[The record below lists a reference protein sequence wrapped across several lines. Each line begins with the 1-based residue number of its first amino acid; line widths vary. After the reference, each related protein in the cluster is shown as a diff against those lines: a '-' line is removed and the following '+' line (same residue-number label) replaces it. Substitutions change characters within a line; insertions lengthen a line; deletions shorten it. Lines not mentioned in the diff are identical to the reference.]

1 MEPTGGFSME
11 KEPHVF
17 EEDDEAFLH
26 SLNAL
31 LEEPEPRETQAPQ
44 DAPMPKK
51 PQVGKKK
58 MPPKTGGFWK
68 KLGIGTAIAAAV
80 ALACALGI
88 PAVTRIMDPYNGQ
101 IVSDVSVG
109 GVEIGGLTKGEAKK
123 ALQAAFGERFSQKTM
138 EINFSEAGTV
148 LEKLNIRYPAN
159 SLLISPEESHAK
171 LDTAAAVKAAYALGR
186 TDLDGSR
193 SMSLLPYLGL
203 DEAAIR
209 SVADSYAQQLAQL
222 YQDSSYTIQGT
233 APDVTNYDESTPCQ
247 TVTLFRGYP
256 GIEIDADALYNE
268 ILEGYNT
275 GSFAV
280 SYQGTVSAKKPVS
293 PDLDDLWEQTR
304 LAPEDPSVDLTSYQV
319 ISGVHG
325 YEFDLAEAKQQFQNL
340 AYGESTLISL
350 HYTDPEI
357 ADEDAY
363 FQDIL
368 GHCETPHGDNEN
380 RNANLRKACGMLDGL
395 VLKPGEELSYN
406 QVLGERTKELGWLPA
421 PAYSGTKLVDSPGGG
436 ICQVSSTL
444 YLASVYSE
452 LTIVERRNHGYPVS
466 YIPLGMDATVSW
478 GFTDLKIRNDSPM
491 PVKIQAE
498 ESDGYVRISILG
510 TETRDYDVE
519 MSYTVG
525 GRYVRTYMSK
535 IDKETGEVISKEP
548 YALSSYID
556 DVY

>member
-1 MEPTGGFSME
+1 ME

-17 EEDDEAFLH
+17 EEDDEAFLR

-31 LEEPEPRETQAPQ
+31 LEEPEPQETQAPQ

-123 ALQAAFGERFSQKTM
+123 ALQAAFGEQFSQKTM
-138 EINFSEAGTV
+138 EIRFSEAGTV

-171 LDTAAAVKAAYALGR
+171 LDAAAAVKAAYALGR

-193 SMSLLPYLGL
+193 TMSLLPYLGL

-209 SVADSYAQQLAQL
+209 SIADSYAQQLAQL

-233 APDVTNYDESTPCQ
+233 APDVANYDESTPCQ

-268 ILEGYNT
+268 IMEGYNT

-293 PDLDDLWEQTR
+293 PDLDGLWEQTR
-304 LAPEDPSVDLTSYQV
+304 LAPENPSVDLTSYQV
-319 ISGVHG
+319 IPGVHG
-325 YEFDLAEAKQQFQNL
+325 YEFDLADAKQQFQNL

-350 HYTDPEI
+350 HYTNPEI

-363 FQDIL
+363 FQDVL

-380 RNANLRKACGMLDGL
+380 RNGNLRKACGMLDGL
-395 VLKPGEELSYN
+395 VLQPGQELSYN
-406 QVLGERTKELGWLPA
+406 EALGPRTKELGWLPA

-478 GFTDLKIRNDSPM
+478 GFADLKIRNDSPM

-548 YALSSYID
+548 YALSGYMD
-556 DVY
+556 DIY

>member
-1 MEPTGGFSME
+1 ME

-17 EEDDEAFLH
+17 EEDDEAFLR

-31 LEEPEPRETQAPQ
+31 LEEPEPQETQAPQ

-123 ALQAAFGERFSQKTM
+123 ALQAAFGEQFSQKTM

-171 LDTAAAVKAAYALGR
+171 LDAAAAVKAAYALGR

-193 SMSLLPYLGL
+193 TMSLLPYLGL

-209 SVADSYAQQLAQL
+209 SVADSYVQQLAQL
-222 YQDSSYTIQGT
+222 YQGSSYTVQGT

-268 ILEGYNT
+268 IMEGYNT

-293 PDLDDLWEQTR
+293 PDLDGLWEQTR

-319 ISGVHG
+319 IPGVHG
-325 YEFDLAEAKQQFQNL
+325 YEFDLAEARQQFQNL

-363 FQDIL
+363 FQDVL

-380 RNANLRKACGMLDGL
+380 RNGNLRKACGMLDGL
-395 VLKPGEELSYN
+395 VLQPGQELSYN
-406 QVLGERTKELGWLPA
+406 EALGPRTKELGWLPA

-452 LTIVERRNHGYPVS
+452 LTIVERHNHGYPVS

-478 GFTDLKIRNDSPM
+478 GFADLKIRNDSPM

-510 TETRDYDVE
+510 TETRDYNVE

-548 YALSSYID
+548 YALSGYMD
-556 DVY
+556 DIY

>member
-1 MEPTGGFSME
+1 ME

-17 EEDDEAFLH
+17 EEDDEAFLR

-31 LEEPEPRETQAPQ
+31 LEEPEPQETQAPQ

-123 ALQAAFGERFSQKTM
+123 ALQAAFGEQFSQKTM

-171 LDTAAAVKAAYALGR
+171 LDAAAAVKAAYALGR

-193 SMSLLPYLGL
+193 TMSLLPYLGL

-222 YQDSSYTIQGT
+222 YQDSSYTVQGT
-233 APDVTNYDESTPCQ
+233 APDVTNYNESTPCQ

-293 PDLDDLWEQTR
+293 PDLDGLWEQTR

-319 ISGVHG
+319 IPGVHG
-325 YEFDLAEAKQQFQNL
+325 YEFDLAEARQQFQNL
-340 AYGESTLISL
+340 AYGESALISL

-363 FQDIL
+363 FQDVL

-380 RNANLRKACGMLDGL
+380 RNGNLRKACGMLDGL
-395 VLKPGEELSYN
+395 VLQPGQELSYN
-406 QVLGERTKELGWLPA
+406 EALGPRTKELGWLPA

-478 GFTDLKIRNDSPM
+478 GFADLKIRNDSPM

-548 YALSSYID
+548 YALSGYMD
-556 DVY
+556 DIY

>member
-1 MEPTGGFSME
+1 ME

-17 EEDDEAFLH
+17 EEDDEAFLR

-31 LEEPEPRETQAPQ
+31 LEEPEPQETQAPQ

-123 ALQAAFGERFSQKTM
+123 ALQAAFGEQFSQKTM

-171 LDTAAAVKAAYALGR
+171 LDAAAAVKAAYALGR

-193 SMSLLPYLGL
+193 TMSLLPYLGL

-209 SVADSYAQQLAQL
+209 SVADSYAQQLSQL
-222 YQDSSYTIQGT
+222 YQDSSYTVTGD
-233 APDVTNYDESTPCQ
+233 APDVTHFDESIPCQ

-293 PDLDDLWEQTR
+293 PDLDGLWEQTR
-304 LAPEDPSVDLTSYQV
+304 LAPENPSVDLTSHQV
-319 ISGVHG
+319 IPGVHG
-325 YEFDLAEAKQQFQNL
+325 YEFDLAEARQQFQNL
-340 AYGESTLISL
+340 AYGESALIPL

-357 ADEDAY
+357 VDEDAY
-363 FQDIL
+363 FQDVL

-421 PAYSGTKLVDSPGGG
+421 PAYSGTRLIDSPGGG

-510 TETRDYDVE
+510 TETRDYNVE

-548 YALSSYID
+548 YALSGYID
-556 DVY
+556 DIY

>member
-1 MEPTGGFSME
+1 ME

-17 EEDDEAFLH
+17 EEDDEAFLR

-31 LEEPEPRETQAPQ
+31 LEEPEPQETQAPQ

-80 ALACALGI
+80 ALACVLGI

-123 ALQAAFGERFSQKTM
+123 ALQAAFGEQFSQKTM

-171 LDTAAAVKAAYALGR
+171 LDAAAAVKAAYALGR

-193 SMSLLPYLGL
+193 TMSLLPYLGL

-222 YQDSSYTIQGT
+222 YQDSSYTVQGT

-268 ILEGYNT
+268 IMEGYNT

-293 PDLDDLWEQTR
+293 PDLDGLWEQTR
-304 LAPEDPSVDLTSYQV
+304 LAPENPSVDLTSYQV
-319 ISGVHG
+319 IPGVHG
-325 YEFDLAEAKQQFQNL
+325 YEFDLAEARQQFQNL

-363 FQDIL
+363 FQDVL

-380 RNANLRKACGMLDGL
+380 RNGNLRKACGMLDGL
-395 VLKPGEELSYN
+395 VLQPGQELSYN
-406 QVLGERTKELGWLPA
+406 EALGPRTKELGWLPA

-478 GFTDLKIRNDSPM
+478 GFADLKIRNDSPM

-510 TETRDYDVE
+510 TETRDYNVE

-548 YALSSYID
+548 YALSGYMD
-556 DVY
+556 DIY

>member
-1 MEPTGGFSME
+1 ME

-17 EEDDEAFLH
+17 EEDDEAFLR

-31 LEEPEPRETQAPQ
+31 LEEPEPQETQAPQ

-80 ALACALGI
+80 ALACALGV

-123 ALQAAFGERFSQKTM
+123 ALQAAFGEQFSQKTM

-171 LDTAAAVKAAYALGR
+171 LDAAAAVKAAYALGR

-193 SMSLLPYLGL
+193 TMSLLPYLGL

-233 APDVTNYDESTPCQ
+233 APDVTNYNESTPCQ

-293 PDLDDLWEQTR
+293 PDLDGLWEQTR

-319 ISGVHG
+319 MPGVHG

-380 RNANLRKACGMLDGL
+380 RNGNLRKACGMLDGL
-395 VLKPGEELSYN
+395 VLQPGQELSYN
-406 QVLGERTKELGWLPA
+406 EALGPRTKELGWLPA

-478 GFTDLKIRNDSPM
+478 GFADLKIRNDSPM

-510 TETRDYDVE
+510 TETRDYNVE

-548 YALSSYID
+548 YALSGYMD
-556 DVY
+556 DIY

>member
-1 MEPTGGFSME
+1 ME

-17 EEDDEAFLH
+17 EEDDEAFLR

-123 ALQAAFGERFSQKTM
+123 ALQAAFGEQFSQKTM
-138 EINFSEAGTV
+138 EIRFSEAGTV

-171 LDTAAAVKAAYALGR
+171 LDAAAAVKAAYALGR

-193 SMSLLPYLGL
+193 TMSLLPYLGL

-222 YQDSSYTIQGT
+222 YRDSSYTIQGT
-233 APDVTNYDESTPCQ
+233 APDVANYDESAPCQ

-293 PDLDDLWEQTR
+293 PDLDGLWEQTR

-319 ISGVHG
+319 IPGVHG
-325 YEFDLAEAKQQFQNL
+325 YEFDLAEARQQFQNL
-340 AYGESTLISL
+340 AYGESALISL

-363 FQDIL
+363 FQDVL

-380 RNANLRKACGMLDGL
+380 RNGNLRKACGMLDGL
-395 VLKPGEELSYN
+395 VLQPGQELSYN
-406 QVLGERTKELGWLPA
+406 EALGPRTKELGWLPA

-452 LTIVERRNHGYPVS
+452 LTIVERHNHGYPVS

-478 GFTDLKIRNDSPM
+478 GFADLKIRNDSPM

-498 ESDGYVRISILG
+498 ESDGYVRVSILG
-510 TETRDYDVE
+510 TETRDYNVE

-548 YALSSYID
+548 YALSGYMD
-556 DVY
+556 DIY

>member
-1 MEPTGGFSME
+1 ME

-17 EEDDEAFLH
+17 EEDDEAFLR

-31 LEEPEPRETQAPQ
+31 LEEPEPQETQAPQ

-51 PQVGKKK
+51 PQDGKKK

-123 ALQAAFGERFSQKTM
+123 ALQAAFGEQFSQKTM
-138 EINFSEAGTV
+138 EIRFSEAGTV

-171 LDTAAAVKAAYALGR
+171 LDAAAAVKAAYALGR

-193 SMSLLPYLGL
+193 TMSLLPYLGL

-222 YQDSSYTIQGT
+222 YQNSSYTIQGT
-233 APDVTNYDESTPCQ
+233 APDVANYDESAPCQ

-293 PDLDDLWEQTR
+293 PDLDGLWEQTR

-319 ISGVHG
+319 IPGVHG

-340 AYGESTLISL
+340 AYGESALISL

-380 RNANLRKACGMLDGL
+380 RNGNLRKACGMLDGL
-395 VLKPGEELSYN
+395 VLQPGQELSYN
-406 QVLGERTKELGWLPA
+406 EALGPRTKELGWLPA

-478 GFTDLKIRNDSPM
+478 GFADLKIRNDSPM

-510 TETRDYDVE
+510 TETRDYNVE

-548 YALSSYID
+548 YALSGYMD
-556 DVY
+556 DIY

>member
-1 MEPTGGFSME
+1 ME

-17 EEDDEAFLH
+17 EEDDEAFLR

-31 LEEPEPRETQAPQ
+31 LEEPEPQETQAPQ

-123 ALQAAFGERFSQKTM
+123 ALQAAFGEQFSQKTM

-171 LDTAAAVKAAYALGR
+171 LDAAAAVKAAYALGR

-193 SMSLLPYLGL
+193 TMSLLPYLGL

-222 YQDSSYTIQGT
+222 YQDSSYTVTGD
-233 APDVTNYDESTPCQ
+233 APDVTHFDESIPCQ

-293 PDLDDLWEQTR
+293 PDLDGLWEQTR

-319 ISGVHG
+319 IPGVHG
-325 YEFDLAEAKQQFQNL
+325 YEFDLAEARQQFQNL
-340 AYGESTLISL
+340 AYGESALISL

-368 GHCETPHGDNEN
+368 GHCETPHGDNGN
-380 RNANLRKACGMLDGL
+380 RNGNLRKACGMLDGL
-395 VLKPGEELSYN
+395 VLQPGQELSYN
-406 QVLGERTKELGWLPA
+406 EALGPRTKELGWLPA

-478 GFTDLKIRNDSPM
+478 GFADLKIRNDSPM

-548 YALSSYID
+548 YALSGYMD
-556 DVY
+556 DIY

>member
-1 MEPTGGFSME
+1 ME

-17 EEDDEAFLH
+17 EEDDEAFLR

-31 LEEPEPRETQAPQ
+31 LEEPEPQETQAPQ

-123 ALQAAFGERFSQKTM
+123 ALQAAFGEQFSQKTM

-171 LDTAAAVKAAYALGR
+171 LDAAAAVKAAYALGR

-193 SMSLLPYLGL
+193 TMSLLPYLGL

-222 YQDSSYTIQGT
+222 YQDSNYTVQGT
-233 APDVTNYDESTPCQ
+233 APDVTNYNESTPCQ

-293 PDLDDLWEQTR
+293 PDLDGLWEQTR

-319 ISGVHG
+319 IPGVHG

-363 FQDIL
+363 FQDVL

-380 RNANLRKACGMLDGL
+380 RNGNLRKACGMLDGL
-395 VLKPGEELSYN
+395 VLQPGQELSYN
-406 QVLGERTKELGWLPA
+406 EALGPRTKELGWLPA

-478 GFTDLKIRNDSPM
+478 GFADLKIRNDSPM

-510 TETRDYDVE
+510 TETRDYNVE

-535 IDKETGEVISKEP
+535 IDKETGEGISKEP
-548 YALSSYID
+548 YALSGYMD
-556 DVY
+556 DIY

>member
-1 MEPTGGFSME
+1 ME

-17 EEDDEAFLH
+17 EEDDEAFLR

-31 LEEPEPRETQAPQ
+31 LEEPGPQETQPPQ

-51 PQVGKKK
+51 LQAGNKK
-58 MPPKTGGFWK
+58 MSPKTGGFWK
-68 KLGIGTAIAAAV
+68 KLGIGAAIAAAV
-80 ALACALGI
+80 ALACALSI

-123 ALQAAFGERFSQKTM
+123 ALQAAFGQQFSQKTM

-171 LDTAAAVKAAYALGR
+171 LDAAAAVKAAYALGR

-193 SMSLLPYLGL
+193 TMSLLPYLGL

-222 YQDSSYTIQGT
+222 YRDSSYTVTGD
-233 APDVTNYDESTPCQ
+233 APDVTHFDESIPCQ

-293 PDLDDLWEQTR
+293 PDLDGLWEQTR

-319 ISGVHG
+319 IPGVHG
-325 YEFDLAEAKQQFQNL
+325 YEFDLAEARQQFQNL

-363 FQDIL
+363 FQDVL

-421 PAYSGTKLVDSPGGG
+421 PAYSGTRLIDSPGGG

-510 TETRDYDVE
+510 TETRDYNVE

-548 YALSSYID
+548 YALSGYMD
-556 DVY
+556 DIY

>member
-1 MEPTGGFSME
+1 ME

-17 EEDDEAFLH
+17 EEDDEAFLR

-31 LEEPEPRETQAPQ
+31 LEDPEPQETQAPQ

-58 MPPKTGGFWK
+58 MPPKADGFWK

-88 PAVTRIMDPYNGQ
+88 PTVTRIMDPYNGQ

-123 ALQAAFGERFSQKTM
+123 ALQAAFGEQFSQKTM
-138 EINFSEAGTV
+138 EIRFSEAGTV

-171 LDTAAAVKAAYALGR
+171 LDAAAAVKAAYALGR

-193 SMSLLPYLGL
+193 TMSLLPYLGL

-293 PDLDDLWEQTR
+293 PDLDGLWEQTR

-319 ISGVHG
+319 IPGVHG
-325 YEFDLAEAKQQFQNL
+325 YEFDLAEARQQFQNL

-363 FQDIL
+363 FQDVL

-380 RNANLRKACGMLDGL
+380 RNGNLRKACGMLDGL
-395 VLKPGEELSYN
+395 VLQPGQELSYN
-406 QVLGERTKELGWLPA
+406 EALGPRTKELGWLPA

-478 GFTDLKIRNDSPM
+478 GFADLKIRNDSPM

-510 TETRDYDVE
+510 TETRDYNVE

-548 YALSSYID
+548 YALSGYMD
-556 DVY
+556 DIY

>member
-1 MEPTGGFSME
+1 ME

-17 EEDDEAFLH
+17 EEDDEAFLR

-31 LEEPEPRETQAPQ
+31 LEEPEPQETQAPQ

-123 ALQAAFGERFSQKTM
+123 ALQAAFGEQFSQKTM

-171 LDTAAAVKAAYALGR
+171 LDAAAAVKAAYALGR

-193 SMSLLPYLGL
+193 TMSLLPYLGL

-233 APDVTNYDESTPCQ
+233 APDVTNYNESTPCQ

-293 PDLDDLWEQTR
+293 PDLEGLWEQTR

-319 ISGVHG
+319 IPGVHG
-325 YEFDLAEAKQQFQNL
+325 YEFDLAEARQQFQNL
-340 AYGESTLISL
+340 AYGESALISL

-363 FQDIL
+363 FQDVL

-380 RNANLRKACGMLDGL
+380 RNGNLRKACGMLDGL
-395 VLKPGEELSYN
+395 VLQPGQELSYN
-406 QVLGERTKELGWLPA
+406 EALGPRTKELGWLPA

-478 GFTDLKIRNDSPM
+478 GFADLKIRNDSPM

-510 TETRDYDVE
+510 TETRDYNVE

-548 YALSSYID
+548 YALSGYMD
-556 DVY
+556 DIY

>member
-1 MEPTGGFSME
+1 ME

-17 EEDDEAFLH
+17 EEDDEAFLR

-123 ALQAAFGERFSQKTM
+123 TLQATFGEQFSQKTM

-171 LDTAAAVKAAYALGR
+171 LDAAAAVKAAYALGR

-222 YQDSSYTIQGT
+222 YQDSSYTVQGT

-293 PDLDDLWEQTR
+293 PDLEGLWEQTR
-304 LAPEDPSVDLTSYQV
+304 LAPENPSVDLTSYQV
-319 ISGVHG
+319 IPGVHG
-325 YEFDLAEAKQQFQNL
+325 YEFDLAEARQQFQNL

-380 RNANLRKACGMLDGL
+380 RNGNLRKACGMLDGL
-395 VLKPGEELSYN
+395 VLQPGQELSYN
-406 QVLGERTKELGWLPA
+406 EALGPRTKELGWLPA

-478 GFTDLKIRNDSPM
+478 GFADLKIRNDSPM

-510 TETRDYDVE
+510 TETRDYNVE

-548 YALSSYID
+548 YALSGYMD
-556 DVY
+556 DIY

>member
-1 MEPTGGFSME
+1 ME

-17 EEDDEAFLH
+17 EVDDEAFLR

-31 LEEPEPRETQAPQ
+31 LEEPEPQETQAPQ

-123 ALQAAFGERFSQKTM
+123 ALQAAFGEQFSQKTM

-171 LDTAAAVKAAYALGR
+171 LDAAAAVKAAYALGR

-193 SMSLLPYLGL
+193 TMSLLPYLGL

-222 YQDSSYTIQGT
+222 YQDSSYTVQGT
-233 APDVTNYDESTPCQ
+233 APDVTNYNESTPCQ

-293 PDLDDLWEQTR
+293 PDLDGLWEQTR
-304 LAPEDPSVDLTSYQV
+304 LAPEDPSVDLTNYQV
-319 ISGVHG
+319 IPGVHG
-325 YEFDLAEAKQQFQNL
+325 YEFDLAEARQQFQNL
-340 AYGESTLISL
+340 AYGESALISL

-363 FQDIL
+363 FQDVL

-380 RNANLRKACGMLDGL
+380 RNGNLRKACGMLDGL
-395 VLKPGEELSYN
+395 VLQPGQELSYN
-406 QVLGERTKELGWLPA
+406 EALGPRTKELGWLPA

-478 GFTDLKIRNDSPM
+478 GFADLKIRNDSPM

-548 YALSSYID
+548 YALSGYMD
-556 DVY
+556 DIY

>member
-1 MEPTGGFSME
+1 ME

-17 EEDDEAFLH
+17 EEDDEAFLR

-31 LEEPEPRETQAPQ
+31 LEEPEPQETQAPQ

-123 ALQAAFGERFSQKTM
+123 ALQAAFGEQFSQKTM

-171 LDTAAAVKAAYALGR
+171 LDAAAAVKAAYALGR

-193 SMSLLPYLGL
+193 TMSLLPYLGL

-222 YQDSSYTIQGT
+222 YQDSSYTVQGT

-293 PDLDDLWEQTR
+293 PDLDGLWEQTR
-304 LAPEDPSVDLTSYQV
+304 LAPENPSVDLTNYQV
-319 ISGVHG
+319 IPGVHG
-325 YEFDLAEAKQQFQNL
+325 YEFDLAEARQQFQNL

-363 FQDIL
+363 FQDVL

-380 RNANLRKACGMLDGL
+380 RNGNLRKACGMLDGL
-395 VLKPGEELSYN
+395 VLQPGQELSYN
-406 QVLGERTKELGWLPA
+406 EALGPRTKELGWLPA

-478 GFTDLKIRNDSPM
+478 GFADLKIRNDSPM

-548 YALSSYID
+548 YALSGYMD
-556 DVY
+556 DIY

>member
-1 MEPTGGFSME
+1 ME

-17 EEDDEAFLH
+17 EEDDEAFLR

-31 LEEPEPRETQAPQ
+31 LEESDPQETQAPQ

-51 PQVGKKK
+51 PQVGRKK

-123 ALQAAFGERFSQKTM
+123 ALQAAFGEQFSQKTM
-138 EINFSEAGTV
+138 EIRFSEAGTV

-171 LDTAAAVKAAYALGR
+171 LDAAAAVKAAYALGR

-193 SMSLLPYLGL
+193 TMSLLPYLGL

-209 SVADSYAQQLAQL
+209 SVADSYAQQLSQL
-222 YQDSSYTIQGT
+222 YQDSSYTVTGD
-233 APDVTNYDESTPCQ
+233 APDVTHFDESIPCQ

-256 GIEIDADALYNE
+256 GIEIDADALYDQ
-268 ILEGYNT
+268 ILAGYNT
-275 GSFAV
+275 GSF
-280 SYQGTVSAKKPVS
+280 SLNYQGSVSALTPVS
-293 PDLDDLWEQTR
+293 VDLDGLWKQTR
-304 LAPEDPSVDLTSYQV
+304 LAPENPGVDLETYTV
-319 ISGVHG
+319 IPGIHG
-325 YEFDLAEAKQQFQNL
+325 YEFDLQEAKQQFQNL
-340 AYGESTLISL
+340 AYGEDTLVPL

-363 FQDIL
+363 FQDVL

-380 RNANLRKACGMLDGL
+380 RNGNLRKACGMLDGL
-395 VLKPGEELSYN
+395 VLQPGQELSYN
-406 QVLGERTKELGWLPA
+406 EALGPRTKELGWLPA

-478 GFTDLKIRNDSPM
+478 GFADLKIRNDSPM

-510 TETRDYDVE
+510 TETRDYNVE

-548 YALSSYID
+548 YALSGYMD
-556 DVY
+556 DIY

>member
-1 MEPTGGFSME
+1 ME

-17 EEDDEAFLH
+17 EEDDEAFLR

-31 LEEPEPRETQAPQ
+31 LEEPEPQETQAPQ
-44 DAPMPKK
+44 DASMPKK

-123 ALQAAFGERFSQKTM
+123 ALQAAFGEQFSQKTM

-171 LDTAAAVKAAYALGR
+171 LDAAAAVKAAYALGR

-193 SMSLLPYLGL
+193 TMSLLPYLGL

-222 YQDSSYTIQGT
+222 YQDSSYTVQGT
-233 APDVTNYDESTPCQ
+233 APDVTNYNESTPCQ

-293 PDLDDLWEQTR
+293 PDLEGLWEQTR

-319 ISGVHG
+319 IPGVHG
-325 YEFDLAEAKQQFQNL
+325 YEFDLAEARQQFQNL
-340 AYGESTLISL
+340 AYGESALISL

-380 RNANLRKACGMLDGL
+380 RNGNLRKACGMLDGL
-395 VLKPGEELSYN
+395 VLQPGQELSYN
-406 QVLGERTKELGWLPA
+406 EALGPRTKELGWLPA

-478 GFTDLKIRNDSPM
+478 GFADLKIRNDSPM

-548 YALSSYID
+548 YALSGYMD
-556 DVY
+556 DIY

>member
-1 MEPTGGFSME
+1 ME

-17 EEDDEAFLH
+17 EEDDEAFLR

-31 LEEPEPRETQAPQ
+31 LEEPEPQETQAPQ

-123 ALQAAFGERFSQKTM
+123 ALQAAFGEQFSQKTM

-171 LDTAAAVKAAYALGR
+171 LDAAAAVKAAYALGR

-193 SMSLLPYLGL
+193 TMSLLPYLGL

-233 APDVTNYDESTPCQ
+233 APDVTNYNESTPCQ

-293 PDLDDLWEQTR
+293 PDLDGLWEQTR
-304 LAPEDPSVDLTSYQV
+304 LAPKDPSVDLTSYQV
-319 ISGVHG
+319 IPGVHG
-325 YEFDLAEAKQQFQNL
+325 YEFDLAEARQQFQNL

-363 FQDIL
+363 FQDVL

-380 RNANLRKACGMLDGL
+380 RNGNLRKACGMLDGL
-395 VLKPGEELSYN
+395 VLQPGQELSYN
-406 QVLGERTKELGWLPA
+406 EALGPRTKELGWLPA

-478 GFTDLKIRNDSPM
+478 GFADLKIRNDSPM

-548 YALSSYID
+548 YALSGYMD
-556 DVY
+556 DIY

>member
-1 MEPTGGFSME
+1 ME

-17 EEDDEAFLH
+17 EEDDEAFLR

-31 LEEPEPRETQAPQ
+31 LEEPEPQETQAPQ

-123 ALQAAFGERFSQKTM
+123 ALQAAFGEQFSQKTM

-171 LDTAAAVKAAYALGR
+171 LDAAAAVKAAYALGR

-193 SMSLLPYLGL
+193 TMSLLPYLGL

-209 SVADSYAQQLAQL
+209 SVADSYAQQLVQL

-233 APDVTNYDESTPCQ
+233 APDVTNYNESTPCQ

-293 PDLDDLWEQTR
+293 PDLDGLWEQTR

-319 ISGVHG
+319 IPGVHG
-325 YEFDLAEAKQQFQNL
+325 YEFDLAEARQQFQDL

-363 FQDIL
+363 FQDVL

-380 RNANLRKACGMLDGL
+380 RNGNLRKACGMLDGL
-395 VLKPGEELSYN
+395 VLQPGQELSYN
-406 QVLGERTKELGWLPA
+406 EALGPRTKELGWLPA

-478 GFTDLKIRNDSPM
+478 GFADLKIRNDSPM

-548 YALSSYID
+548 YALSGYMD
-556 DVY
+556 DIY

>member
-1 MEPTGGFSME
+1 ME

-17 EEDDEAFLH
+17 EEDDEAFLR

-31 LEEPEPRETQAPQ
+31 LEEPEPQETQAPQ

-123 ALQAAFGERFSQKTM
+123 ALQAAFGEQFSQKTM

-171 LDTAAAVKAAYALGR
+171 LDAAAAVKAAYALGR

-193 SMSLLPYLGL
+193 TMSLLPYLGL

-222 YQDSSYTIQGT
+222 YQDSSYTVQGT
-233 APDVTNYDESTPCQ
+233 APDVTNYNESTPCQ

-275 GSFAV
+275 GSFAA

-293 PDLDDLWEQTR
+293 PDLDGLWEQTR

-319 ISGVHG
+319 IPGVHG
-325 YEFDLAEAKQQFQNL
+325 YEFDLAEARQQFQNL

-363 FQDIL
+363 FQDVL

-380 RNANLRKACGMLDGL
+380 RNGNLRKACGMLDGL
-395 VLKPGEELSYN
+395 VLQPGQELSYN
-406 QVLGERTKELGWLPA
+406 EALGPRTKELGWLPA

-478 GFTDLKIRNDSPM
+478 GFADLKIRNDSPM

-510 TETRDYDVE
+510 TETRDYNVE

-548 YALSSYID
+548 YALSGYMD
-556 DVY
+556 DIY

>member
-1 MEPTGGFSME
+1 ME

-17 EEDDEAFLH
+17 EEDDEAFLR

-31 LEEPEPRETQAPQ
+31 LEEPEPQETQAPQ

-51 PQVGKKK
+51 PQDGKKK
-58 MPPKTGGFWK
+58 MPPKAGGFWK

-123 ALQAAFGERFSQKTM
+123 ALQAAFGEQFSQKTM

-171 LDTAAAVKAAYALGR
+171 LDAAAAVKAAYALGR

-193 SMSLLPYLGL
+193 TMSLLPYLGL

-222 YQDSSYTIQGT
+222 YQDSSYTVQGT
-233 APDVTNYDESTPCQ
+233 APDVTNYNESTPCQ

-293 PDLDDLWEQTR
+293 PDLDGLWKQTR
-304 LAPEDPSVDLTSYQV
+304 LAPENPSVDLTSYQV
-319 ISGVHG
+319 IPGVHG
-325 YEFDLAEAKQQFQNL
+325 YEFDLAEARQQFQNL

-363 FQDIL
+363 FQDVL

-380 RNANLRKACGMLDGL
+380 RNGNLRKACGMLDGL
-395 VLKPGEELSYN
+395 VLQPGQELSYN
-406 QVLGERTKELGWLPA
+406 EALGPRTKELGWLPA

-478 GFTDLKIRNDSPM
+478 GFADLKIRNDSPM

-510 TETRDYDVE
+510 TETRDYNVE

-548 YALSSYID
+548 YALSGYMD
-556 DVY
+556 DIY

>member
-1 MEPTGGFSME
+1 ME

-17 EEDDEAFLH
+17 EEDDEAFLR

-31 LEEPEPRETQAPQ
+31 LEEPEPQETQAPQ

-123 ALQAAFGERFSQKTM
+123 ALQAAFGEQFSQKTM

-171 LDTAAAVKAAYALGR
+171 LDAAAAVKAAYALGR

-193 SMSLLPYLGL
+193 TMSLLPYLGL

-222 YQDSSYTIQGT
+222 YQDSSYTVQGT
-233 APDVTNYDESTPCQ
+233 APDVTNYNESTPCQ

-293 PDLDDLWEQTR
+293 PDLDGLWEQTR
-304 LAPEDPSVDLTSYQV
+304 LAPENPSVDLTSYQV
-319 ISGVHG
+319 IPGVHG
-325 YEFDLAEAKQQFQNL
+325 YEFDLAEARQQFQNL

-363 FQDIL
+363 FQDVL

-380 RNANLRKACGMLDGL
+380 RNGNLRKACGMLDGL
-395 VLKPGEELSYN
+395 VLQPGQELSYN
-406 QVLGERTKELGWLPA
+406 EALGPRTKELGWLPA

-478 GFTDLKIRNDSPM
+478 GFADLKIRNDSPM

-510 TETRDYDVE
+510 TETRDYNVE

-548 YALSSYID
+548 YALSGYMD
-556 DVY
+556 DIY

>member
-1 MEPTGGFSME
+1 ME

-17 EEDDEAFLH
+17 EEDDEAFLR

-31 LEEPEPRETQAPQ
+31 LEEPEPQETQAPQ

-123 ALQAAFGERFSQKTM
+123 ALQAAFGEQFSQKTM

-171 LDTAAAVKAAYALGR
+171 LDAAAAVKAAYALGR

-193 SMSLLPYLGL
+193 TMSLLPYLGL

-293 PDLDDLWEQTR
+293 PDLEGLWEQTR

-319 ISGVHG
+319 IPGVHG
-325 YEFDLAEAKQQFQNL
+325 YEFDLAEARQQFQNL

-363 FQDIL
+363 FQDVL

-380 RNANLRKACGMLDGL
+380 RNGNLRKACGMLDGL
-395 VLKPGEELSYN
+395 VLQPGQELSYN
-406 QVLGERTKELGWLPA
+406 EALGPRTKELGWLPA

-478 GFTDLKIRNDSPM
+478 GFADLKIRNDSPM

-548 YALSSYID
+548 YALSGYMD
-556 DVY
+556 DIY

>member
-1 MEPTGGFSME
+1 ME

-17 EEDDEAFLH
+17 EEDDEAFLR

-31 LEEPEPRETQAPQ
+31 LEEPEPQETQAPQ

-80 ALACALGI
+80 ALACVLGI

-123 ALQAAFGERFSQKTM
+123 ALQAAFGEQFSQKTM

-171 LDTAAAVKAAYALGR
+171 LDAAAAVKAAYALGR

-193 SMSLLPYLGL
+193 TMSLLPYLGL

-222 YQDSSYTIQGT
+222 YQDSSYTVQGT

-268 ILEGYNT
+268 IMEGYNT

-293 PDLDDLWEQTR
+293 PDLDGLWEQTR
-304 LAPEDPSVDLTSYQV
+304 LAPENPSVDLTSYQV
-319 ISGVHG
+319 IPGVHG
-325 YEFDLAEAKQQFQNL
+325 YEFDLAEARQQFQNL

-363 FQDIL
+363 FQDVL

-380 RNANLRKACGMLDGL
+380 RNGNLRKACGMLDGL
-395 VLKPGEELSYN
+395 VLQPGQELSYN
-406 QVLGERTKELGWLPA
+406 EALGPRTKELGWLPA

-478 GFTDLKIRNDSPM
+478 GFADLKIRNDSPM

-510 TETRDYDVE
+510 TETRDYNVE

-548 YALSSYID
+548 YALSGYID
-556 DVY
+556 DIY

>member
-1 MEPTGGFSME
+1 ME

-17 EEDDEAFLH
+17 EEDDEAFLR

-31 LEEPEPRETQAPQ
+31 LEEPEPQETQAPQ
-44 DAPMPKK
+44 NAPMPKK
-51 PQVGKKK
+51 PQDGKKK
-58 MPPKTGGFWK
+58 MPPKAGGFWK

-123 ALQAAFGERFSQKTM
+123 ALQAAFGEQFSQKTM
-138 EINFSEAGTV
+138 EIRFSEAGTV

-171 LDTAAAVKAAYALGR
+171 LDAAAAVKAAYALGR

-193 SMSLLPYLGL
+193 TMSLLPYLGL

-222 YQDSSYTIQGT
+222 YQDSSYTVQGT
-233 APDVTNYDESTPCQ
+233 APDVTNYNESTPCQ

-293 PDLDDLWEQTR
+293 PDLDGLWEQTR

-319 ISGVHG
+319 IPGVHG
-325 YEFDLAEAKQQFQNL
+325 YEFDLAEARQQFQNL

-363 FQDIL
+363 FQDVL

-380 RNANLRKACGMLDGL
+380 RNGNLRKACGMLDGL
-395 VLKPGEELSYN
+395 VLQPGQELSYN
-406 QVLGERTKELGWLPA
+406 EALGPRTKELGWLPA

-478 GFTDLKIRNDSPM
+478 GFADLKIRNDSPM

-510 TETRDYDVE
+510 TETRDYNVE

-548 YALSSYID
+548 YALSGYMD
-556 DVY
+556 DIY

>member
-1 MEPTGGFSME
+1 ME

-17 EEDDEAFLH
+17 EEDDEAFLR

-31 LEEPEPRETQAPQ
+31 LEEPEPQETQAPQ

-123 ALQAAFGERFSQKTM
+123 ALQAAFGEQFSQKTM

-148 LEKLNIRYPAN
+148 LEKLNIRSPAN

-171 LDTAAAVKAAYALGR
+171 LDAAAAVKAAYALGR

-193 SMSLLPYLGL
+193 TMSLLPYLGL

-233 APDVTNYDESTPCQ
+233 APDVTNYNESTPCQ

-256 GIEIDADALYNE
+256 GIEIDANALYNE

-293 PDLDDLWEQTR
+293 PDLDGLWEQTR
-304 LAPEDPSVDLTSYQV
+304 LAPENPSVDLTSYQV
-319 ISGVHG
+319 IPGVHG
-325 YEFDLAEAKQQFQNL
+325 YEFDLAEARQQFQNL
-340 AYGESTLISL
+340 AYGESALISL

-363 FQDIL
+363 FQDVL

-380 RNANLRKACGMLDGL
+380 RNGNLRKACGMLDGL
-395 VLKPGEELSYN
+395 VLQPGQELSYN
-406 QVLGERTKELGWLPA
+406 EALGPRTKELGWLPA

-478 GFTDLKIRNDSPM
+478 GFADLKIRNDSPM

-548 YALSSYID
+548 YALSGYMD
-556 DVY
+556 DIY

>member
-1 MEPTGGFSME
+1 ME

-17 EEDDEAFLH
+17 EEDDEAFLR

-31 LEEPEPRETQAPQ
+31 LEEPEPQETQAPQ
-44 DAPMPKK
+44 DASMPKK

-123 ALQAAFGERFSQKTM
+123 ALQAAFGEQFSQKTM

-171 LDTAAAVKAAYALGR
+171 LDAAAAVKAAYALGR

-193 SMSLLPYLGL
+193 TMSLLPYLGL

-222 YQDSSYTIQGT
+222 YQDSSYTVQGT
-233 APDVTNYDESTPCQ
+233 APDVTNYNESTPCQ

-293 PDLDDLWEQTR
+293 PDLDGLWEQTR

-319 ISGVHG
+319 IPGVHG
-325 YEFDLAEAKQQFQNL
+325 YEFDLAEARQQFQNL
-340 AYGESTLISL
+340 AYGESALISL

-380 RNANLRKACGMLDGL
+380 RNGNLRKACGMLDGL
-395 VLKPGEELSYN
+395 VLQPGQELSYN
-406 QVLGERTKELGWLPA
+406 EALGPRTKELGWLPA

-478 GFTDLKIRNDSPM
+478 GFADLKIRNDSPM

-510 TETRDYDVE
+510 TETRDYNVE

-548 YALSSYID
+548 YALSGYMD
-556 DVY
+556 DIY

>member
-1 MEPTGGFSME
+1 ME

-17 EEDDEAFLH
+17 EEDDEAFLR

-31 LEEPEPRETQAPQ
+31 LEEPEPQETQAPQ

-123 ALQAAFGERFSQKTM
+123 ALQAAFGEQFSQKTM

-171 LDTAAAVKAAYALGR
+171 LDAAAAVKAAYALGR

-193 SMSLLPYLGL
+193 TMSLLPYLGL

-222 YQDSSYTIQGT
+222 YQDSSYTVQGT
-233 APDVTNYDESTPCQ
+233 APDVTNYNESTPCQ

-293 PDLDDLWEQTR
+293 PDLEGLWEQTR
-304 LAPEDPSVDLTSYQV
+304 LAPKDPSVDLTSYQV
-319 ISGVHG
+319 IPGVHG

-380 RNANLRKACGMLDGL
+380 RNGNLRKACGMLDGL
-395 VLKPGEELSYN
+395 VLQPGQELSYN
-406 QVLGERTKELGWLPA
+406 EALGPRTKELGWLPA

-478 GFTDLKIRNDSPM
+478 GFADLKIRNDSPM

-548 YALSSYID
+548 YALSGYMD
-556 DVY
+556 DIY

>member
-1 MEPTGGFSME
+1 ME

-17 EEDDEAFLH
+17 EEDDEAFLR

-31 LEEPEPRETQAPQ
+31 LEEPEPQETQAPQ

-123 ALQAAFGERFSQKTM
+123 ALQAAFGEQFSQKTM
-138 EINFSEAGTV
+138 EIRFSEAGTV

-171 LDTAAAVKAAYALGR
+171 LDAAAAVKAAYALGR

-193 SMSLLPYLGL
+193 TMSLLPYLGL

-222 YQDSSYTIQGT
+222 YQDSSYTVQGT
-233 APDVTNYDESTPCQ
+233 APDVTNYNESTPCQ

-256 GIEIDADALYNE
+256 GIEIDADTLYNE

-293 PDLDDLWEQTR
+293 PDLDGLWEQTR

-319 ISGVHG
+319 IPGVHG
-325 YEFDLAEAKQQFQNL
+325 YEFDLAEARQQFQDL

-380 RNANLRKACGMLDGL
+380 RNGNLRKACGMLDGL
-395 VLKPGEELSYN
+395 VLQPGQELSYN
-406 QVLGERTKELGWLPA
+406 EALGPRTKELGWLPA
-421 PAYSGTKLVDSPGGG
+421 PAYSGTTLVDSPGGG

-478 GFTDLKIRNDSPM
+478 GFADLKIRNDSPM

-548 YALSSYID
+548 YALSGYMD
-556 DVY
+556 DIY

>member
-1 MEPTGGFSME
+1 ME

-17 EEDDEAFLH
+17 EEDDEAFLR

-31 LEEPEPRETQAPQ
+31 LEEPEPQETQAPQ
-44 DAPMPKK
+44 NAPMPKK
-51 PQVGKKK
+51 PQDGKKK
-58 MPPKTGGFWK
+58 MPPKAGGFWK

-123 ALQAAFGERFSQKTM
+123 ALQAAFGEQFSQKTM

-171 LDTAAAVKAAYALGR
+171 LDAAAAVKAAYALGR

-193 SMSLLPYLGL
+193 TMSLLPYLGL

-256 GIEIDADALYNE
+256 GIEIDADALYAE

-293 PDLDDLWEQTR
+293 PDLDGLWEQTR
-304 LAPEDPSVDLTSYQV
+304 LAPEDPSVDLTNYQV
-319 ISGVHG
+319 IPGVHG
-325 YEFDLAEAKQQFQNL
+325 YEFDLAEARQQFQNL

-357 ADEDAY
+357 ADKDAY
-363 FQDIL
+363 FQDVL

-380 RNANLRKACGMLDGL
+380 RNGNLRKACGMLDGL
-395 VLKPGEELSYN
+395 VLQPGQELSYN
-406 QVLGERTKELGWLPA
+406 EALGPRTKELGWLPA

-478 GFTDLKIRNDSPM
+478 GFADLKIRNDSPM

-510 TETRDYDVE
+510 TETRDYNVE

-548 YALSSYID
+548 YALSGYMD
-556 DVY
+556 DIY

>member
-1 MEPTGGFSME
+1 ME

-17 EEDDEAFLH
+17 EEDDEAFLR

-31 LEEPEPRETQAPQ
+31 LEEPEPQETQAPQ

-123 ALQAAFGERFSQKTM
+123 ALQAAFGEQFSQKTM

-148 LEKLNIRYPAN
+148 LEKLNIRYPAS

-171 LDTAAAVKAAYALGR
+171 LDAAAAVKAAYALGR

-193 SMSLLPYLGL
+193 TMSLLPYLGL

-209 SVADSYAQQLAQL
+209 SVADSYAQQLSQL
-222 YQDSSYTIQGT
+222 YQDSSYTVTGD
-233 APDVTNYDESTPCQ
+233 APDVTHFDESIPCQ

-293 PDLDDLWEQTR
+293 PDLDGLWEQTR
-304 LAPEDPSVDLTSYQV
+304 LAPENPSVDLTSHQV
-319 ISGVHG
+319 IPGVHG
-325 YEFDLAEAKQQFQNL
+325 YEFDLAEARQQFQNL
-340 AYGESTLISL
+340 AYGESALIPL

-363 FQDIL
+363 FQDVL

-421 PAYSGTKLVDSPGGG
+421 PAYSGTRLIDSPGGG

-510 TETRDYDVE
+510 TETRDYNVE

-548 YALSSYID
+548 YALSGYID
-556 DVY
+556 DIY

>member
-1 MEPTGGFSME
+1 ME

-17 EEDDEAFLH
+17 EEDDEAFLR

-68 KLGIGTAIAAAV
+68 KLGIGTAIATAL

-123 ALQAAFGERFSQKTM
+123 ALQAAFGEQFSQKTM

-171 LDTAAAVKAAYALGR
+171 LDAAAAVKAAYALGR

-193 SMSLLPYLGL
+193 TMSLLPYLGL

-222 YQDSSYTIQGT
+222 YRDSSYTIQGT
-233 APDVTNYDESTPCQ
+233 APDVANYDESAPCQ

-293 PDLDDLWEQTR
+293 PDLDGLWEQTR

-319 ISGVHG
+319 IPGVHG
-325 YEFDLAEAKQQFQNL
+325 YEFDLAEARQQFQNL

-350 HYTDPEI
+350 HYTNPEI

-363 FQDIL
+363 FQDVL

-380 RNANLRKACGMLDGL
+380 RNGNLRKACELLDGL
-395 VLKPGEELSYN
+395 VLQPGQELSYN
-406 QVLGERTKELGWLPA
+406 EALGPRTKELGWLPA

-452 LTIVERRNHGYPVS
+452 LTIVERHNHGYPVS

-478 GFTDLKIRNDSPM
+478 GFADLKIRNDSPM

-498 ESDGYVRISILG
+498 ESDGYVRVSILG
-510 TETRDYDVE
+510 TETRDYNVE

-535 IDKETGEVISKEP
+535 IDKESGEVISKEP
-548 YALSSYID
+548 YALSGYMD
-556 DVY
+556 DIY

>member
-1 MEPTGGFSME
+1 ME

-17 EEDDEAFLH
+17 EEDDEAFLR

-31 LEEPEPRETQAPQ
+31 LEEPEPQETQAPQ

-123 ALQAAFGERFSQKTM
+123 ALQAAFGEQFSQKTM

-171 LDTAAAVKAAYALGR
+171 LDAAAAVKAAYALGR

-209 SVADSYAQQLAQL
+209 SVADSYAKQLAQL

-233 APDVTNYDESTPCQ
+233 APDVTNYNESTPCQ

-293 PDLDDLWEQTR
+293 PDLEGLWKQTR
-304 LAPEDPSVDLTSYQV
+304 LAPEDPSVDLTNYQV
-319 ISGVHG
+319 IPGVHG
-325 YEFDLAEAKQQFQNL
+325 YEFDLAEARQQFQNL

-380 RNANLRKACGMLDGL
+380 RNGNLRKACGMLDGL
-395 VLKPGEELSYN
+395 VLQPGQELSYN
-406 QVLGERTKELGWLPA
+406 EALGPRTKELGWLPA

-478 GFTDLKIRNDSPM
+478 GFADLKIRNDSPM

-510 TETRDYDVE
+510 TETRDYNVE

-548 YALSSYID
+548 YALSGYMD
-556 DVY
+556 DIY

>member
-1 MEPTGGFSME
+1 ME

-17 EEDDEAFLH
+17 EEDDEAFLR

-31 LEEPEPRETQAPQ
+31 LEEPEPQETQAPQ

-51 PQVGKKK
+51 PQAGNKKT
-58 MPPKTGGFWK
+58 PQKTGGFWK
-68 KLGIGTAIAAAV
+68 KLGIGAAIAAAV

-123 ALQAAFGERFSQKTM
+123 ALQAAFGEQFSQKTM
-138 EINFSEAGTV
+138 EISFSEAGTV

-171 LDTAAAVKAAYALGR
+171 LDAAAAVKAAYALGR

-193 SMSLLPYLGL
+193 TMSLLPYLGL

-233 APDVTNYDESTPCQ
+233 APDVANYDESAPCQ

-256 GIEIDADALYNE
+256 GIEIDADALYAE

-293 PDLDDLWEQTR
+293 PDLDGLWEQTR

-319 ISGVHG
+319 IPGVHG
-325 YEFDLAEAKQQFQNL
+325 YEFDLAEARQQFQNL

-363 FQDIL
+363 FQDVL

-380 RNANLRKACGMLDGL
+380 RNGNLRKACGMLDGL
-395 VLKPGEELSYN
+395 VLQPGQELSYN
-406 QVLGERTKELGWLPA
+406 EALGPRTKELGWLPA

-478 GFTDLKIRNDSPM
+478 GFADLKIRNDSPM

-548 YALSSYID
+548 YALSGYMD
-556 DVY
+556 DIY

>member
-1 MEPTGGFSME
+1 ME

-17 EEDDEAFLH
+17 EEDDEAFLR

-31 LEEPEPRETQAPQ
+31 LEEPEPQETQAPQ

-123 ALQAAFGERFSQKTM
+123 ALQAAFGEQFSQKTM
-138 EINFSEAGTV
+138 EIRFSEAGTV

-171 LDTAAAVKAAYALGR
+171 LDAAAAVKAAYALGR

-193 SMSLLPYLGL
+193 TMSLLPYLGL

-293 PDLDDLWEQTR
+293 PDLDGLWEQTR
-304 LAPEDPSVDLTSYQV
+304 LAPKDPSVDLTSYQV
-319 ISGVHG
+319 IPGVHG
-325 YEFDLAEAKQQFQNL
+325 YEFDLAEARQQFQNL

-363 FQDIL
+363 FQDVL

-380 RNANLRKACGMLDGL
+380 RNGNLRKACGMLDGL
-395 VLKPGEELSYN
+395 VLQPGQELSYN
-406 QVLGERTKELGWLPA
+406 EALGPRTKELGWLPA

-452 LTIVERRNHGYPVS
+452 LTIIERRNHGYPVS

-478 GFTDLKIRNDSPM
+478 GFADLKIRNDSPM

-510 TETRDYDVE
+510 TETRDYNVE

-548 YALSSYID
+548 YALSGYMD
-556 DVY
+556 DIY

>member
-1 MEPTGGFSME
+1 ME

-17 EEDDEAFLH
+17 EEDDEAFLR

-31 LEEPEPRETQAPQ
+31 LEEPEPQETQAPQ

-123 ALQAAFGERFSQKTM
+123 ALQAAFGEQFSQKTM

-171 LDTAAAVKAAYALGR
+171 LDAAAAVKAAYALGR

-193 SMSLLPYLGL
+193 TMSLLPYLGL

-293 PDLDDLWEQTR
+293 PDLDGLWEQTR
-304 LAPEDPSVDLTSYQV
+304 LAPENPSVDLTNYQV
-319 ISGVHG
+319 IPGVHG
-325 YEFDLAEAKQQFQNL
+325 YEFDLAEARQQFQNL

-363 FQDIL
+363 FQDVL

-380 RNANLRKACGMLDGL
+380 RNGNLRKACGMLDGL
-395 VLKPGEELSYN
+395 VLQPGQELSYN
-406 QVLGERTKELGWLPA
+406 EALGPRTKELGWLPA

-478 GFTDLKIRNDSPM
+478 GFADLKIRNDSPM

-498 ESDGYVRISILG
+498 
-510 TETRDYDVE
+510 
-519 MSYTVG
+519 
-525 GRYVRTYMSK
+525 
-535 IDKETGEVISKEP
+535 
-548 YALSSYID
+548 
-556 DVY
+556 

>member
-1 MEPTGGFSME
+1 ME

-17 EEDDEAFLH
+17 EEDDEAFLR

-31 LEEPEPRETQAPQ
+31 LEEPEPQETQAPQ

-68 KLGIGTAIAAAV
+68 KLSIGTAIAAAV

-123 ALQAAFGERFSQKTM
+123 ALQAAFGEQFSQKTM

-171 LDTAAAVKAAYALGR
+171 LDAAAAVKAAYALGR

-193 SMSLLPYLGL
+193 TMSLLPYLGL

-209 SVADSYAQQLAQL
+209 SVADGYAQQLAQL
-222 YQDSSYTIQGT
+222 YQDSSYTVTGD
-233 APDVTNYDESTPCQ
+233 APDVTHFDESIPCQ

-293 PDLDDLWEQTR
+293 PDLDGLWEQTR
-304 LAPEDPSVDLTSYQV
+304 LAPEDPSVDLTSYHV
-319 ISGVHG
+319 IPGVHG
-325 YEFDLAEAKQQFQNL
+325 YEFDLAEARQQFQNL
-340 AYGESTLISL
+340 AYGESALISL

-421 PAYSGTKLVDSPGGG
+421 PAYSGTRLIDSPGGG

-548 YALSSYID
+548 YALSGYID
-556 DVY
+556 DIY

>member
-1 MEPTGGFSME
+1 ME

-17 EEDDEAFLH
+17 EEDDEAFLR

-31 LEEPEPRETQAPQ
+31 LEDPEPQETQAPQ
-44 DAPMPKK
+44 DAPLPKK

-123 ALQAAFGERFSQKTM
+123 ALQAAFGEQFSQKTM
-138 EINFSEAGTV
+138 EIRFSEAGTV
-148 LEKLNIRYPAN
+148 LVKLNIRYPAN

-171 LDTAAAVKAAYALGR
+171 LDAAAAVKAAYALGR

-193 SMSLLPYLGL
+193 TMSLLPYLGL

-293 PDLDDLWEQTR
+293 PDLEGLWEQTR

-319 ISGVHG
+319 IPGVHG
-325 YEFDLAEAKQQFQNL
+325 YEFDLAEARQQFQNL

-363 FQDIL
+363 FQDVL

-380 RNANLRKACGMLDGL
+380 RNGNLRKACGILDGL
-395 VLKPGEELSYN
+395 VLQPGQELSYN
-406 QVLGERTKELGWLPA
+406 EALGPRTKELGWLPA

-478 GFTDLKIRNDSPM
+478 GFADLKIRNDSPM

-510 TETRDYDVE
+510 TETRDYNVE

-548 YALSSYID
+548 YALSGYMD
-556 DVY
+556 DIY